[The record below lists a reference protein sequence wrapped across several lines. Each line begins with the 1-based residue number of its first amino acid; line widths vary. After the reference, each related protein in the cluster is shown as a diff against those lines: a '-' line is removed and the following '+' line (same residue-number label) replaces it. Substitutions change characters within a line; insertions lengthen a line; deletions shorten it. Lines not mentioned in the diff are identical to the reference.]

1 MSTGGAFSRGGTI
14 VASDG
19 RIDLQIVV
27 PPVAAGWAI
36 VTTNPGGVE
45 IGTSIVAKAGDRLW
59 YAPSFLRTYSIV
71 LDLGIKA
78 AAGGVSR
85 YTSSGTATP
94 ETDGYAAM
102 YEQSSFAGI
111 AGMRQFVVQA
121 GEVDGSGNAKI
132 VLAYR
137 GNSADGVN
145 DKVYFG
151 GGPGYSGAIFVANMG
166 PAV

>member
-1 MSTGGAFSRGGTI
+1 MGTSGGYSVSRPVVGR
-14 VASDG
+14 DG

-27 PPVAAGWAI
+27 PPVVAGWGI

-45 IGTSIVAKAGDRLW
+45 IGTSVPAAVGDQIW
-59 YAPSFLRTYSIV
+59 YSPSFLRTYGIV

-94 ETDGYAAM
+94 EADGYAAI
-102 YEQSSFAGI
+102 YEQSAFGSTS
-111 AGMRQFVVQA
+111 GMRQFTVQA
-121 GEVDGSGNAKI
+121 GEVDGSGNATI

-166 PAV
+166 PST